1 MTFRVLSV
9 EPGVVSTLGGA
20 LLRVELADSPAGV
33 PLEARVGERP
43 VRSWPVPGA
52 AAALVVSV
60 PPLAAGEQ
68 TLSVRAGEATASAPL
83 LVLRP
88 DLGQESTL
96 HRVIRRL
103 LQLLRERLIDDVS
116 LAVSVDHVE
125 VDDHGV
131 TLIALA
137 KLPSLALAG
146 PTIRVNRF
154 HHQNTAKDELVDSA
168 GVVSRAPSR
177 TVDLVFTVT
186 GASRS
191 TAELL
196 AMLAAW
202 SAFSNRSPWL
212 ELMRDPER
220 PALGSVRWELEVDRE
235 VRTQLGEEV
244 RVFTSELT
252 VVGFDLDDGLP
263 LELAPK
269 GGPSVNLLLS

>member
-9 EPGVVSTLGGA
+9 EPGAVSTLGGT
-20 LLRVELADSPAGV
+20 LLRVELADAPTGAPFEV
-33 PLEARVGERP
+33 RIADEP
-43 VRSWPVPGA
+43 VRSWPTPGA
-52 AAALVVSV
+52 PEVLVVSV
-60 PPLAAGEQ
+60 PPLAAGDQ
-68 TLSVRAGEATASAPL
+68 TLSVRAGDATASAPL
-83 LVLRP
+83 LVVRP

-103 LQLLRERLIDDVS
+103 LQLLRERLIEDVS

-125 VDDHGV
+125 ADEHGV

-146 PTIRVNRF
+146 PTLRENRF
-154 HHQNTAKDELVDSA
+154 HHQNTAKDELVDA
-168 GVVSRAPSR
+168 LGVVSKAPSR

-196 AMLAAW
+196 GMLAAW
-202 SAFSNRSPWL
+202 SAFTSRSPWL
-212 ELMRDPER
+212 ELVRDPER
-220 PALGSVRWELEVDRE
+220 PERGSVRWELEADRE

-263 LELAPK
+263 VELAPAS
-269 GGPSVNLLLS
+269 GPTVQLFLS